1 MLQTMELLMENITG
15 EMDLTEE
22 KLIISSD
29 GSHFQNKS
37 GGVYII
43 AHENGDILLTEN
55 ITGEMDITE
64 ENLIISSDGSHFQN
78 KSDGAYIIAHT
89 NRDILAKGS
98 NPDTD
103 DTTYQQSYRSEAQA
117 KLAGHLCV
125 HHLCKYYQIKQPTTI
140 SSCDNQGLR
149 TKLVAPN
156 TKIQCKDKD
165 IVSEIKKLTDHRN
178 TFTHAHGHQ
187 DEKV

>member
-37 GGVYII
+37 GR
-43 AHENGDILLTEN
+43 
-55 ITGEMDITE
+55 
-64 ENLIISSDGSHFQN
+64 
-78 KSDGAYIIAHT
+78 AYIITHE

-98 NPDTD
+98 NPDTGE
-103 DTTYQQSYRSEAQA
+103 TTYQKSHRSEAQA

-125 HHLCKYYQIKQPTTI
+125 HHLCKYYRIKQPKTI

-149 TKLVAPN
+149 TKLVEPKS
-156 TKIQCKDKD
+156 KIKGKDKD
-165 IVSEIKKLTDHRN
+165 IVCEIKN
-178 TFTHAHGHQ
+178 
-187 DEKV
+187 